1 MMILAYVYHRLSIAR
16 PDVTRN
22 QEVSRSL
29 RPQRV
34 PVNTWFLF
42 CSILLIASVS
52 TPANELAEY
61 RKHLTLFSLKTTGPV
76 LDGRLDDP
84 CWNNAHVQT
93 AKGFVLLM
101 DEGKI
106 ETPAADTEVMSCY
119 DDTHLYIAAK
129 LHEPGM
135 DKLKVSTPVQP
146 WMGDCI
152 EVFVDPTGE
161 GRDYFQFITDT
172 VTNTFS
178 GFNEGGQIALISF
191 EWSVEVAKAENYW
204 SVEMALPFESL
215 GVETPADNERWDFNM
230 GRERYVELENSAW
243 ATMGGF
249 AQRERF
255 GRLAFY
261 SRHEIKADMSY
272 WENSD
277 ADPLMRRKEVSGIKM
292 ADRFLRGGEGTKRTP
307 DLWSYFPYEADRGEK
322 APSGYFP
329 TQGYLNAET
338 KANHPEFYQAA
349 MDINR
354 LLVQTSFLEEKLR
367 AATRAAFYGTNLAA
381 GDSGSTAFAADMGEM
396 QKENSAIQNGVNEI
410 YQFYGR
416 AYDADR
422 SVELLSGL
430 DSQIETIASR
440 IGTLEER
447 IEEFVSTSASTVAGK
462 TGPWKSAPLELSPE
476 QLYPNDDGTSQRY
489 QFTAFSGA
497 HTEPLWPLGP
507 FDGFHIDHPIPWPIT
522 DVPGEYKFPKL
533 RGYIDRILRESGG
546 KIDSFSCTEP
556 SYRGMVI
563 PMTEWMLA
571 KAEKDPDILRQTEKD
586 EQPPLVARLL
596 IGKNSRLN
604 IENPDARK
612 YIDGYLK
619 NMAAELSSMAELD
632 YFLTGWEG
640 SAPHIGYNPSC
651 QSAFRDYLKE
661 RYGSVEKLNKKWRTD
676 YGSFESIEV
685 PYGQYTA
692 PADEVSGLTYEF
704 ERWHRLNYVRL
715 LASMRLSLKKGAPDV
730 PVMPDPSH
738 FLKEGNTYL
747 MYRENTGDMMSFHSR
762 PGMEEPM
769 WVYLETMNRA
779 FGMITGYFEN
789 YFGMWPKAH
798 LNDERLARRVLN
810 KLFFKMFLRDV
821 RVSAWWLRAASHP
834 TAILVAY
841 NGNSFNVD
849 YQQTIYRW
857 STTSI
862 PAMFRRCRS
871 IEKALLESRQEI
883 PQTAVIQPCA
893 SVFNLASLK
902 HDSNNSD
909 TLSLMYDLH
918 NKLLSPLNVAHD
930 YLPEEM
936 VLDGKGSLD
945 DYTVLFLPY
954 APYMSKEFSE
964 RLTKW
969 VKKGGTLIAMGPF
982 ALKNEFGL
990 DFADQSSLFKTLI
1003 PEYRKTGTDA
1013 WDYSVEGKGERSQPQ
1028 ILETAFGKGRVVH
1041 LNRMLDRYLRKPALK
1056 QSLMERVEEVCE
1068 RTAVSPDAD
1077 LEILVREGDDGE
1089 RYLGLCNMNVEEPL
1103 DTTVTVT
1110 GRVENPVDLLVPGFF
1125 PVPSKIDGNTT
1136 VLKIYLEPGDWTLI
1150 RL

>member
-1 MMILAYVYHRLSIAR
+1 MIPILLRTQCFTALA
-16 PDVTRN
+16 
-22 QEVSRSL
+22 
-29 RPQRV
+29 
-34 PVNTWFLF
+34 
-42 CSILLIASVS
+42 CSTLLIASVS

-61 RKHLTLFSLKTTGPV
+61 RNHLTLFSLKTAGPV

-84 CWNNAHVQT
+84 CWNNAHVQR

-119 DDTHLYIAAK
+119 DETHLYIAAK

-135 DKLKVSTPVQP
+135 DKLKVSSPVQP

-152 EVFVDPTGE
+152 EVFVDPAGE

-178 GFNEGGQIALISF
+178 GFNDSGQIALISF
-191 EWSVEVAKAENYW
+191 EWSVKVAKAKNYW
-204 SVEMALPFESL
+204 SVEMALPFESF
-215 GVETPADNERWDFNM
+215 GVEAPADNERWDFNV

-249 AQRERF
+249 SQRERF
-255 GRLAFY
+255 GQLAFY
-261 SRHEIKADMSY
+261 SRHEIVADMSY

-322 APSGYFP
+322 HPNGYFYE
-329 TQGYLNAET
+329 GYLNEET

-367 AATRAAFYGTNLAA
+367 AATRAAFYGAHLAA
-381 GDSGSTAFAADMGEM
+381 GDSASTAYAADMEEM
-396 QKENSAIQNGVNEI
+396 QKENSAIQDGVNEI

-440 IGTLEER
+440 ILALEER
-447 IEEFVSTSASTVAGK
+447 LAAFVSTSAASVAGK
-462 TGPWKSAPLELSPE
+462 TGPWKSAPLELSPD

-489 QFTAFSGA
+489 QFTAFSSA
-497 HTEPLWPLGP
+497 HTEPLRQLGP
-507 FDGFHIDHPIPWPIT
+507 FDGFHIDHPISWPIT

-546 KIDSFSCTEP
+546 EIDSFSCTEP
-556 SYRGMVI
+556 SYRGLVF
-563 PMTEWMLA
+563 PMTDWILE
-571 KAEKDPDILRQTEKD
+571 KARRDPDLLLQTEPDK
-586 EQPPLVARLL
+586 QPPLIASTH
-596 IGKNSRLN
+596 IGNNSRLN
-604 IENPDARK
+604 VHNPEVWE
-612 YIDGYLK
+612 YVDGYLK
-619 NMAAELSSMAELD
+619 NMAVELLSLTEVD

-640 SAPHIGYNPSC
+640 SAQHVGYNPSI

-661 RYGSVEKLNKKWRTD
+661 RYRSIEVLNKKWRTD
-676 YGSFESIEV
+676 YASFEAVEV
-685 PYGQYTA
+685 PYHQYSA
-692 PADEVSGLTYEF
+692 PDDKVSGLTYEF
-704 ERWHRLNYVRL
+704 ERWHRLNYVRR
-715 LASMRLSLKKGAPDV
+715 LAAMRQSLKKGAPDV

-738 FLKEGNTYL
+738 FMREGNTYL
-747 MYRENTGDMMSFHSR
+747 MYREKTGDLMSHHSS
-762 PGMEEPM
+762 PGKEEPM
-769 WVYLETMNRA
+769 WVYLETMNRT

-789 YFGMWPKAH
+789 YFSMWSKAH
-798 LNDERLARRVLN
+798 LNDERLARRDLT
-810 KLFFKMFLRDV
+810 KFFFKMFLRDV
-821 RVSAWWLRAASHP
+821 RVSAWWLRGASHP

-841 NGNSFNVD
+841 NGNTFNVD

-857 STTSI
+857 SMTSI
-862 PAMFRRCRS
+862 PVMFRTCRS
-871 IEKALLESRQEI
+871 IEKALLETRQEI
-883 PQTAVIQPCA
+883 PGTAIIQPCA
-893 SVFNLASLK
+893 SVFNLASMK
-902 HDSNNSD
+902 HDSNDSD
-909 TLSLMYDLH
+909 TLSLMFDLH

-954 APYMSKEFSE
+954 APYMSEELSN

-969 VKKGGTLIAMGPF
+969 VKKGGTLFAVGPF
-982 ALKNEFGL
+982 ALQNEFDQDL
-990 DFADQSSLFKTLI
+990 ADRSSLFKTLY
-1003 PEYRKTGTDA
+1003 PDFRQTGPDA
-1013 WDYSVEGKGERSQPQ
+1013 WDYSLEGKDERSQPQ
-1028 ILETAFGKGRVVH
+1028 IQETAFGKGRVVH
-1041 LNRMLDRYLRKPALK
+1041 LNRMLDPYLRKPALK
-1056 QSLMERVEEVCE
+1056 QSLMERVEESCE

-1077 LEILVREGDDGE
+1077 LEILVREGENGE
-1089 RYLGLCNMNVEEPL
+1089 KYLGLCNKNVEKPL
-1103 DTTVTVT
+1103 DSTVTVK

-1125 PVPSKIDGNTT
+1125 PVPSTIEGDTT
-1136 VLKIYLEPGDWTLI
+1136 ELKIYLEPGDWTLI
-1150 RL
+1150 RLPPAGPAPVEAGFAY